1 MENWTQETQEMI
13 KDLQTLIRIKSVEGE
28 AAEGMPFG
36 PGPKAALDAALEV
49 CKRLG
54 FRTKNLDGYAGYAEF
69 GEGEEI
75 VGILAHLD
83 VVPEGDGW
91 RFGPY
96 EARIDDGKIFGRGTI
111 DDKGPAVAALY
122 GMKRVMDSGVSLKRR
137 VRIIFGTNEETG
149 WGGITHYVEK
159 EGGVA
164 CGFTPDGAFP
174 LIHGEKGILDVEFT
188 KTFDAVESPVRLLSL
203 RGGNAVNMV
212 PDSATAVI
220 VGEGA
225 NAWMDHIKKVIKT
238 DERFSISQS
247 NHQWSITRMGKSA
260 HGSTPELG
268 ENAVSHLIDF
278 MLEQGLEDESL
289 CEYRKLVGLEM
300 DGSSFGCKM
309 ADAYG
314 ALTFNVGLFQLENGE
329 ASFRV
334 NIRYPISEKE
344 ADVMKALQS
353 VAVKEQGWKADKLS
367 HLAPIYREK
376 DDALV
381 QALLGV
387 YQEVTG
393 DLEKEPFTIGG
404 GTYARA
410 MDNVVAFGPGLMG
423 SAKLA
428 HQPNEYIEIEE
439 LVALAE
445 IYGKAIERLAK

>member
-1 MENWTQETQEMI
+1 MENWTKETQEMI
-13 KDLQTLIRIKSVEGE
+13 EDLQSLIRIRSVEGE

-36 PGPKAALDAALEV
+36 PGPKEALDETLALCE
-49 CKRLG
+49 RLG

-69 GEGEEI
+69 GEGEEV

-91 RFGPY
+91 KFGPY
-96 EARIDDGKIFGRGTI
+96 EAHIEDGKMFGRGTI

-122 GMKRVMDSGVSLKRR
+122 GMKRVMESGVPLKRR

-149 WGGITHYVEK
+149 WGGIHYYVEK
-159 EGGVA
+159 EGGVT

-174 LIHGEKGILDVEFT
+174 LIHGEKGILDVKFA
-188 KTFDAVESPVRLLSL
+188 KTYEPANTSVRLISL
-203 RGGNAVNMV
+203 EGGNAVNMV
-212 PDSATAVI
+212 PDSATAV
-220 VGEGA
+220 VDGEGVQ
-225 NAWMDHIKKVIKT
+225 AWIEGVKEAAKA
-238 DERFSISQS
+238 DERFTVSGSDG
-247 NHQWSITRMGKSA
+247 QWTIVRTGKSA

-268 ENAVSHLIDF
+268 ENAVSHLIHF
-278 MLEQGLEDESL
+278 LLEQGLNDDCL
-289 CEYRKLVGLEM
+289 KDYREMVDLEM
-300 DGSSFGCKM
+300 DGVSFGCKM
-309 ADAYG
+309 ADEYG
-314 ALTFNVGLFQLENGE
+314 ALTFNVGLFHLENGE

-334 NIRYPISEKE
+334 NVRYPISAKTE
-344 ADVMKALQS
+344 DVIRALQS
-353 VAVKEQGWKADKLS
+353 VAVDERGWSFEKLS

-376 DDALV
+376 GDELV
-381 QALLGV
+381 QTLWDV
-387 YQEVTG
+387 YKEVTG
-393 DLEKEPFTIGG
+393 DHDKEPYTIGG